1 MGIVIFL
8 IVGLIAGLLA
18 RALVPGKDSMGILAT
33 LLLGIVGSFVG
44 GAIWALFSDD
54 KDPRLPGR
62 RAHPVGRRRRR
73 RAADLQP
80 RLGSTLTQGLISR
93 PCGEWLTRATG

>member
-1 MGIVIFL
+1 MWSIIVFL

-44 GAIWALFSDD
+44 GAVWALFSDD
-54 KDPRLPGR
+54 KILDFQAG
-62 RAHPVGRRRRR
+62 
-73 RAADLQP
+73 
-80 RLGSTLTQGLISR
+80 GLILSVVGAIIALLIYNR
-93 PCGEWLTRATG
+93 FAGGRTRNV

>member
-1 MGIVIFL
+1 MWGIIVFL
-8 IVGLIAGLLA
+8 VVGLVAGLLA

-54 KDPRLPGR
+54 KILDFQAG
-62 RAHPVGRRRRR
+62 
-73 RAADLQP
+73 
-80 RLGSTLTQGLISR
+80 GLILSVIGAVIALLIYNR
-93 PCGEWLTRATG
+93 FAGGRARDV

>member
-54 KDPRLPGR
+54 KILDFQAG
-62 RAHPVGRRRRR
+62 
-73 RAADLQP
+73 
-80 RLGSTLTQGLISR
+80 GLILSVVGAVVALLIYNR
-93 PCGEWLTRATG
+93 FAGGRARKV